1 MALVQKSL
9 EVFLAEGP
17 ISTIGS
23 EDIEVL
29 RQAVLKTPKRRVR
42 INAHPGSDDDL
53 HEMIIAIEPG
63 SYIRPHKH
71 PGKSESFHII
81 EGQVDIVVFNEDGN
95 IERIVSL
102 AEKGGRHPFYYRMST
117 AHFHTL
123 VIRSDL
129 LVVHEITNGPFVPTD
144 TIYAAFAPEEGDSA
158 TAAVFQADLVKRV
171 AAIQETPQ

>member
-1 MALVQKSL
+1 MALVQKSP

-23 EDIEVL
+23 ADIEVL
-29 RQAVLKTPKRRVR
+29 RQAVGKTPRRRAR
-42 INAHPGSDDDL
+42 INAHTESNDEL

-81 EGQVDIVVFNEDGN
+81 EGQVDIVVFSEQGN
-95 IERIVSL
+95 IERVVSL
-102 AEKGGRHPFYYRMST
+102 AAKGGLHPFYYRMST

-123 VIRSDL
+123 IIRSDL
-129 LVVHEITNGPFVPTD
+129 LVVHEITNGPFVPTG
-144 TIYAAFAPEEGDSA
+144 TIYAAFAPEDGDA
-158 TAAVFQADLVKRV
+158 VKAAAFQADLVKRV
-171 AAIQETPQ
+171 ATMQETSQ

>member
-1 MALVQKSL
+1 MALVQTSP

-17 ISTIGS
+17 ISTIGN

-29 RQAVLKTPKRRVR
+29 RQAVRNTPKRRVR
-42 INAHPGSDDDL
+42 INAHPESTDEL

-81 EGQVDIVVFNEDGN
+81 EGQVDIVVFSEAGN

-102 AEKGGRHPFYYRMST
+102 AAKGGRHPFYYRMST
-117 AHFHTL
+117 PHFHTL
-123 VIRSDL
+123 IIRSDL
-129 LVVHEITNGPFVPTD
+129 LVVHEITNGPFLPTG
-144 TIYAAFAPEEGDSA
+144 TIYAAFAPEEDDSA
-158 TAAVFQADLVKRV
+158 KAAVFQADLVKRV
-171 AAIQETPQ
+171 AAIQETSQ